1 MLHNRGEPHAKQQR
15 ARIVLAVAAALS
27 AVQHN
32 DLESAS
38 DRRALAEVLA
48 ARGRTREAQETLT
61 EVVAVL
67 ERVLGPDHYELSLV
81 LDRLAELAERRRDR
95 GLAITL
101 RERSLKIKTRV
112 LGSEHN
118 DVAATARALARLRP

>member
-1 MLHNRGEPHAKQQR
+1 MPRD
-15 ARIVLAVAAALS
+15 
-27 AVQHN
+27 

-67 ERVLGPDHYELSLV
+67 ERVLGPDHYELSLA
-81 LDRLAELAERRRDR
+81 LDKLAELAERRSDR
-95 GLAITL
+95 PLAIAL
-101 RERSLKIKTRV
+101 HERSLAIKTRV
-112 LGSEHN
+112 LGSDHN
-118 DVAATARALARLRP
+118 EVARTARALARLRP

>member
-1 MLHNRGEPHAKQQR
+1 
-15 ARIVLAVAAALS
+15 
-27 AVQHN
+27 VQHD

-67 ERVLGPDHYELSLV
+67 ERVLGPDHYELSLA
-81 LDRLAELAERRRDR
+81 LDKLAELAERRRDR
-95 GLAITL
+95 VLAVAMY
-101 RERSLKIKTRV
+101 ERSLGIKTRV
-112 LGSEHN
+112 LGSDHN
-118 DVAATARALARLRP
+118 DVARTARALARLRP